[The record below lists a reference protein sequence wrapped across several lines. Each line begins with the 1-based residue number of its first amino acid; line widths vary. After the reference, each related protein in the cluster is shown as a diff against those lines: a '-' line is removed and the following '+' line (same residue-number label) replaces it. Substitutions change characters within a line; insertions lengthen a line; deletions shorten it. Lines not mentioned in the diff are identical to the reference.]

1 MRRQNNRLAVI
12 QRSNVEIAAKK
23 AQHQPSKR
31 RRLTMTMMIAE
42 AVPPAISHSVL
53 NAKYLAYEVARR
65 YPLKGPVKAQLMYR
79 GMNDVYI
86 VSNGDT
92 LYALRVW
99 RANEARAIIDD
110 VAFEVDYLDYLKS
123 RGFPASGAVRASDGS
138 RFFCFDSPEGV
149 RPIALYDWAPG
160 AKFGE
165 ALDIGTAEK
174 IGALFAKMHL
184 LGLEYPGT
192 CPERPAKADFVFGRP
207 DDIRDYAILAHKL
220 DERLKELEG
229 QDLPSGICHRDF
241 HPSNVHVGPN
251 GVITFLDF
259 DGCCIDYFMQDVQN
273 YVWGNDF
280 YAYPGFYGAA
290 FERGYQT
297 VRPFTADET
306 ANTELFLLC
315 KAYTLISGLSVASNS
330 VGRTTLRFRNLEWFS
345 QTIKARARA
354 LGLL

>member
-1 MRRQNNRLAVI
+1 MTSL
-12 QRSNVEIAAKK
+12 IADS
-23 AQHQPSKR
+23 P
-31 RRLTMTMMIAE
+31 
-42 AVPPAISHSVL
+42 PPAISHSVL
-53 NAKYLAYEVARR
+53 NSKYLAYEVARR

-86 VSNGDT
+86 VSDGDT

-99 RANEARAIIDD
+99 RANEGRSIVED

-123 RGFPASGAVRASDGS
+123 RDFPASGAVRANDGS
-138 RFFCFDSPEGV
+138 LFFCFDSPEGT

-165 ALDIGTAEK
+165 SLDVGTAER
-174 IGALFAKMHL
+174 IGALFARMHL

-192 CPERPAKADFVFGRP
+192 CPERPAKGPFYINNIPAVADFVFGRP
-207 DDIRDYAILAHKL
+207 DDIRDYAILAHNL
-220 DERLKELEG
+220 AARLEGLGG

-241 HPSNVHVGPN
+241 HPSNVHVSPD

-280 YAYPGFYGAA
+280 YAYPAIYGTA

-297 VRPFTADET
+297 VRPFTADEI
-306 ANTELFLLC
+306 ANTELFLLS